1 MDKYERILFIDKMIS
16 SGRRPSQSEII
27 EALRKEC
34 GSIDRTT
41 VWRDL
46 KDLEEKF
53 HAPLDYVEETG
64 ANGKVHKAYFYTEP
78 TFRVPAMFS
87 GEDKIKSAQLM
98 IRLLDSVKGTP
109 IYDEARE
116 VFSEL
121 GTEAP
126 SVDSRGS
133 MKFSLDSAERIIF
146 IGSPC
151 VEIPAGTWRT
161 VEESVQKNRIL
172 KFEYRSKIR
181 TVAPYQLIFSK
192 GNWNLWCY
200 DYEKKTRRLFTLSE
214 MTGVRF
220 KSGRDKEF
228 VLPEDFDF
236 RLVTPGYFGTFFSD
250 EECEVRVR
258 MRSYAAKYARCRT
271 WGENQSVRELPDG
284 CIELSFVTTQFP
296 RSSPNIVGPGGP
308 ILTWILGWGEDAV
321 PLAPP
326 ELVGLWRKRVDA
338 MNRASAEISHFT
350 NAD

>member
-109 IYDEARE
+109 IYEEARE

-126 SVDSRGS
+126 
-133 MKFSLDSAERIIF
+133 
-146 IGSPC
+146 
-151 VEIPAGTWRT
+151 
-161 VEESVQKNRIL
+161 
-172 KFEYRSKIR
+172 
-181 TVAPYQLIFSK
+181 
-192 GNWNLWCY
+192 
-200 DYEKKTRRLFTLSE
+200 
-214 MTGVRF
+214 
-220 KSGRDKEF
+220 
-228 VLPEDFDF
+228 
-236 RLVTPGYFGTFFSD
+236 
-250 EECEVRVR
+250 
-258 MRSYAAKYARCRT
+258 
-271 WGENQSVRELPDG
+271 
-284 CIELSFVTTQFP
+284 
-296 RSSPNIVGPGGP
+296 
-308 ILTWILGWGEDAV
+308 
-321 PLAPP
+321 
-326 ELVGLWRKRVDA
+326 
-338 MNRASAEISHFT
+338 
-350 NAD
+350 

>member
-16 SGRRPSQSEII
+16 SGRRPSQTEII
-27 EALRKEC
+27 EALRREC
-34 GSIDRTT
+34 GNIDRST

-53 HAPLDYVEETG
+53 HAPLDYEDVTG
-64 ANGKVHKAYFYTEP
+64 ENGKRRRAYFYTEP

-98 IRLLDSVKGTP
+98 IRLLDSVRGTP

-151 VEIPAGTWRT
+151 VEIPRETWRT
-161 VEESVQKNRIL
+161 VEEAVQKNRIL
-172 KFEYRSKIR
+172 KFTYREKAR

-214 MTGVRF
+214 MSLVGF
-220 KSGRDKEF
+220 KSGKDREF

-250 EECEVRVR
+250 EECEVRIR
-258 MRSYAAKYARCRT
+258 MKSYAAKYARCRT
-271 WGENQSVRELPDG
+271 WGERQSVRELQDG
-284 CIELSFVTTQFP
+284 GIELSFVTTQFP
-296 RSSPNIVGPGGP
+296 RDNPNMVAPGGP

-326 ELVGLWRKRVDA
+326 ELVDLWRKRVDA
-338 MNRASAEISHFT
+338 MARASGAVPHFT
-350 NAD
+350 NGE